1 MITKFG
7 DFINEYHDPKRGNVY
22 KVAASKTPIIG
33 EQIFTDH
40 GSSIFQS
47 RFLPKSVEDGIVKIN
62 HNLDSYKAHMLA
74 GEEKTKEWLQNANK
88 GTTEWILKCDTF
100 RKKLYNILERCAEFL
115 KQYNELYSTLIEDFT
130 STDHVRVAKAIM
142 KMDEIYP
149 WQLIKDMGALK
160 NTRKMKFDVQFF
172 ESVSKW
178 VQQITNL
185 YDTLTEAGK
194 MLGKTKAQI
203 DGARKLSNAM
213 KSRWGEF

>member
-1 MITKFG
+1 
-7 DFINEYHDPKRGNVY
+7 
-22 KVAASKTPIIG
+22 
-33 EQIFTDH
+33 
-40 GSSIFQS
+40 
-47 RFLPKSVEDGIVKIN
+47 
-62 HNLDSYKAHMLA
+62 
-74 GEEKTKEWLQNANK
+74 
-88 GTTEWILKCDTF
+88 LKCDTF